1 MTEKQSYPHPVAV
14 IGAGPAGVFAARHLA
29 DAGLPVALIN
39 RDIRPGGLAEYGIYY
54 DKYKMKLGLRKQF
67 QRIID
72 SPGIHYFGNVKV
84 GEHGALSLTDLKEMG
99 FKGIMVTVGA
109 QGTKWLGLP
118 GEHLDG
124 VYHAK
129 DLVYH
134 YNQLPPYSTQ
144 QYQIGEYVIL
154 IGAGNVMLDIARY
167 CIRDLKVKTVTAVV
181 RRGPADVKFDK
192 KEMQAVIQ
200 NLNQE
205 ALDEEVRKAAPV
217 MEAVGQ
223 DPVAA
228 KAFILSA
235 VLQAEPTGSHTDFS
249 FRFLSTPKAIIG
261 DADGKVTGFEIE
273 HTTLKLREGSNG
285 SGSTSAVGL
294 GTTEVLKA
302 DTVVFCI
309 GDTVSSGLGL
319 PVDRRGEY
327 GKNPRPAFPVEGT
340 SYEAYD
346 EEHNQPLEGIFL
358 AGWAREA
365 SSGLVGTARKD
376 GEKGAEALLNYLETL
391 PQETR
396 SPSAIGRLEEALS
409 TQVPPAVRNEDFLR
423 LADAETA
430 KAEELG
436 IEYYKFNTN
445 EEMLDAMGMLEM
457 HINQK

>member
-1 MTEKQSYPHPVAV
+1 
-14 IGAGPAGVFAARHLA
+14 
-29 DAGLPVALIN
+29 
-39 RDIRPGGLAEYGIYY
+39 
-54 DKYKMKLGLRKQF
+54 
-67 QRIID
+67 
-72 SPGIHYFGNVKV
+72 
-84 GEHGALSLTDLKEMG
+84 
-99 FKGIMVTVGA
+99 
-109 QGTKWLGLP
+109 
-118 GEHLDG
+118 
-124 VYHAK
+124 
-129 DLVYH
+129 
-134 YNQLPPYSTQ
+134 
-144 QYQIGEYVIL
+144 
-154 IGAGNVMLDIARY
+154 
-167 CIRDLKVKTVTAVV
+167 
-181 RRGPADVKFDK
+181 
-192 KEMQAVIQ
+192 
-200 NLNQE
+200 
-205 ALDEEVRKAAPV
+205 
-217 MEAVGQ
+217 
-223 DPVAA
+223 
-228 KAFILSA
+228 
-235 VLQAEPTGSHTDFS
+235 
-249 FRFLSTPKAIIG
+249 
-261 DADGKVTGFEIE
+261 VTGVEIE
-273 HTTLKLREGSNG
+273 HTTLKLREGGNG

-327 GKNPRPAFPVEGT
+327 GKNPHPAFPVEGT